1 MGSTGESVERR
12 PPLVRRAAEVADRL
26 GFSRSCEP
34 EVGRLLHVLAAQRGR
49 ARVGEIGTG
58 TGVGAAWIVSALP
71 PEVPFVTVELD
82 PERAAVSAS
91 LFAED
96 AQVRVLAG
104 DWHELMPPEAP
115 FDLLFYDGGG
125 KQRPDLDGEAV
136 VALLAPGGLVVMDD
150 LTPGRS
156 REGDPVRAFWLG
168 HAALAAVEVTL
179 SPAMAAIVAVRVR

>member
-1 MGSTGESVERR
+1 MGSTEGSLERP
-12 PPLVRRAAEVADRL
+12 PPLVRRAVELADRL
-26 GFSRSCEP
+26 GFTRSCEP

-96 AQVRVLAG
+96 TQVRVLAG

-125 KQRPDLDGEAV
+125 KQRPDLDGEDV
-136 VALLAPGGLVVMDD
+136 VALLAPRGVVVIDD
-150 LTPGRS
+150 LTPGRL
-156 REGDPVRAFWLG
+156 REIDRVREFWLG
-168 HAALAAVEVTL
+168 HADLAAVEVTV
-179 SPAMAAIVAVRVR
+179 SAATAAIVAVRVR